1 MTESLYQ
8 LTDTEEELL
17 GAGAI
22 ATSGHREPGP
32 GLIMERASQ
41 WSLDITDATFVN
53 ASNQTTP
60 RQIYE
65 LLFFS

>member
-32 GLIMERASQ
+32 GLITAASQ